1 MSNLSNNSGNNKR
14 EFWRWP
20 LYILIAVG
28 VLASLAVAGERL
40 AAEAGSKTTLLS
52 LEWGQLKDNAARN
65 GCTVE
70 EALQKLT
77 KDEAGRPL
85 VSGVVYKEPMLIDWQ
100 NGGYLQVQTGSQ
112 LLNDVRIGGWEIV
125 EPAEAEDLEL
135 SDLETPQI
143 DNNHNYVLCYDEE
156 QQQLVY
162 NNLQYKT
169 SAQNQ
174 LYTMENAEEEQ
185 LFVVGTTYPYTDLT
199 SLGIGFSAEEARLI
213 QSFGSQL
220 A

>member
-112 LLNDVRIGGWEIV
+112 LLNDVRIGGGGRC
-125 EPAEAEDLEL
+125 A
-135 SDLETPQI
+135 
-143 DNNHNYVLCYDEE
+143 
-156 QQQLVY
+156 
-162 NNLQYKT
+162 
-169 SAQNQ
+169 
-174 LYTMENAEEEQ
+174 LYTSYACGE
-185 LFVVGTTYPYTDLT
+185 LT
-199 SLGIGFSAEEARLI
+199 GGWPLRGGLSYVHTR
-213 QSFGSQL
+213 QM
-220 A
+220 

>member
-85 VSGVVYKEPMLIDWQ
+85 VSGVVYKEPMLIDW
-100 NGGYLQVQTGSQ
+100 
-112 LLNDVRIGGWEIV
+112 LLAGANR
-125 EPAEAEDLEL
+125 
-135 SDLETPQI
+135 
-143 DNNHNYVLCYDEE
+143 
-156 QQQLVY
+156 
-162 NNLQYKT
+162 
-169 SAQNQ
+169 
-174 LYTMENAEEEQ
+174 
-185 LFVVGTTYPYTDLT
+185 
-199 SLGIGFSAEEARLI
+199 FSAFE
-213 QSFGSQL
+213 
-220 A
+220 

>member
-1 MSNLSNNSGNNKR
+1 MSNLSNLSNNSGNNKR

-77 KDEAGRPL
+77 ENEQRRGRPS
-85 VSGVVYKEPMLIDWQ
+85 SGFRRGV
-100 NGGYLQVQTGSQ
+100 
-112 LLNDVRIGGWEIV
+112 
-125 EPAEAEDLEL
+125 
-135 SDLETPQI
+135 
-143 DNNHNYVLCYDEE
+143 
-156 QQQLVY
+156 
-162 NNLQYKT
+162 
-169 SAQNQ
+169 
-174 LYTMENAEEEQ
+174 
-185 LFVVGTTYPYTDLT
+185 
-199 SLGIGFSAEEARLI
+199 
-213 QSFGSQL
+213 
-220 A
+220 